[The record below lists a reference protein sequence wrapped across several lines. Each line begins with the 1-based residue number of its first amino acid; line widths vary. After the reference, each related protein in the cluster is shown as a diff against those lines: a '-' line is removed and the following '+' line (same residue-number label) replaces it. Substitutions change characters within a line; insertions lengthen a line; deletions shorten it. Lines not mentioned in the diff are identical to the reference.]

1 MGEVMEDRELI
12 QLVLDFARE
21 MNDLE
26 RTFPLKDFLGGKS
39 QQFHAQLHN
48 IWSRYLTPRKMQRS
62 TGGFHSPPLFRKVTE
77 EAVITVGPG
86 KNRRVVEVLVDGF
99 ECDFQ
104 FALVCRDGQWR
115 IDSLKM
121 RYHSEDG
128 PAEDDMWVY
137 GKL

>member
-1 MGEVMEDRELI
+1 MEDRELI

-26 RTFPLKDFLGGKS
+26 STFSLRDFLGVKS
-39 QQFHAQLHN
+39 QQFRTSLNA
-48 IWSRYLTPRKMQRS
+48 IWSRYLTPRKMQRR
-62 TGGFHSPPLFRKVTE
+62 TEGFHSPPLFRKVTE

-115 IDSLKM
+115 IDSLKK
-121 RYHSEDG
+121 RYHGVNG
-128 PAEDDMWVY
+128 PTEDDKWFY
-137 GKL
+137 ESL

>member
-48 IWSRYLTPRKMQRS
+48 IWSRYLTPRKIKNS
-62 TGGFHSPPLFRKVTE
+62 IGGFHTPPFFRNVTE
-77 EAVITVGPG
+77 EAVFTVETE
-86 KNRRVVEVLVDGF
+86 KNRRIVEVLVDGC
-99 ECDFQ
+99 EYDFR
-104 FALVCRDGQWR
+104 FALVHRGGEWR

-128 PAEDDMWVY
+128 PTEDDMWVY
-137 GKL
+137 RKL

>member
-1 MGEVMEDRELI
+1 MEDRELI

-26 RTFPLKDFLGGKS
+26 STFSLRDFLGVKS
-39 QQFHAQLHN
+39 QQFRTSLNA

-62 TGGFHSPPLFRKVTE
+62 TEGFHSPPLFRKVTE

-86 KNRRVVEVLVDGF
+86 KNRRVVEVLVDGL

-115 IDSLKM
+115 IDSLKK
-121 RYHSEDG
+121 RYHGDNG
-128 PAEDDMWVY
+128 PTEDDKWFY
-137 GKL
+137 ESL

>member
-12 QLVLDFARE
+12 QLVLDFAQE

-39 QQFHAQLHN
+39 QQFHAQLYN
-48 IWSRYLTPRKMQRS
+48 IWSRYLTPRKIKNS
-62 TGGFHSPPLFRKVTE
+62 IGGFHTPPLFRNVTE
-77 EAVITVGPG
+77 EAVFTVETE
-86 KNRRVVEVLVDGF
+86 KNRRIVEVLVDGC
-99 ECDFQ
+99 ECDFR
-104 FALVCRDGQWR
+104 FALVHRGGEWR

-128 PAEDDMWVY
+128 PTEDDMWVY
-137 GKL
+137 RKL

>member
-1 MGEVMEDRELI
+1 MEDRELI

-26 RTFPLKDFLGGKS
+26 LTFPLKDFLGGKS

-48 IWSRYLTPRKMQRS
+48 IWSRYLTPRKIKNS
-62 TGGFHSPPLFRKVTE
+62 IGGFHTPPFFRNVTE
-77 EAVITVGPG
+77 EAVFTVETE
-86 KNRRVVEVLVDGF
+86 KNRRIVEVLVDGC
-99 ECDFQ
+99 EYDFR
-104 FALVCRDGQWR
+104 FALVHRGGEWR

>member
-1 MGEVMEDRELI
+1 MEDRELI

-26 RTFPLKDFLGGKS
+26 STFSLRDFLGVKS
-39 QQFHAQLHN
+39 QQFRTSLNA

-62 TGGFHSPPLFRKVTE
+62 TEGFHSPPLFRKVTE

-115 IDSLKM
+115 IDSLKK
-121 RYHSEDG
+121 RYHGVNG
-128 PAEDDMWVY
+128 PTEDDKWFY
-137 GKL
+137 ESL

>member
-1 MGEVMEDRELI
+1 MEDRELI

-26 RTFPLKDFLGGKS
+26 STFSLRDFFGVKS
-39 QQFHAQLHN
+39 QQFRTSLNA

-62 TGGFHSPPLFRKVTE
+62 TEGFHSPPLFRKVTE

-115 IDSLKM
+115 IDSLKK
-121 RYHSEDG
+121 RYHGDNG
-128 PAEDDMWVY
+128 PTEDDKWFY
-137 GKL
+137 ESL

>member
-1 MGEVMEDRELI
+1 MEDRELI

-26 RTFPLKDFLGGKS
+26 STFSLRDFLGVKS
-39 QQFHAQLHN
+39 QQFRTSLNA

-62 TGGFHSPPLFRKVTE
+62 TEGFHSPPLFRKVTE

-115 IDSLKM
+115 IDSLKK
-121 RYHSEDG
+121 RYHGVNGPSEDDKWFY
-128 PAEDDMWVY
+128 ES
-137 GKL
+137 L